1 MKKKSERPICPRK
14 PLARLK
20 ELDDVFPLSADQR
33 RLVEEVAQEQDREF
47 AAMFSDDAMTRTY
60 DGVRVRIAKAGWLGA
75 CPTRNG
81 VKLASL
87 EGFAADRA
95 SAAALDAL
103 EWFAKLDAIIATA
116 SPKELR
122 SLRIAFQAGAGWAE
136 CRAHRERSESGRKSL
151 KETIFAEIEDAVA
164 KWKASH
170 PQMKREPTAREAFK
184 LHVLKSDHGPIKL
197 DTFQNYFSEW
207 RNSRKQFP

>member
-164 KWKASH
+164 KWRAANPKA
-170 PQMKREPTAREAFK
+170 KREPTAQEVYGK
-184 LHVLKSDHGPIKL
+184 LVMRTDRKKPGLGRFNTI
-197 DTFQNYFSEW
+197 YSEW
-207 RNSRKQFP
+207 RRSRKQFP